1 MNEMIEQYENIL
13 NQIESRIIYLKSQ
26 LLLPTG
32 AKEHDAICA
41 RVALLEKEAEELIQS
56 IYEMKSRS

>member
-1 MNEMIEQYENIL
+1 MNEMIEQYEEIL
-13 NQIESRIIYLKSQ
+13 KQIENRIYSLKHQ
-26 LLLPTG
+26 LENPIG
-32 AKEHDAICA
+32 AKEHDIICA